1 MQGEFYNIFC
11 TRMKRY
17 LLTKSMDIVKAN
29 ANVIYEGGY
38 DFYID
43 EGLMNKFLRLWEE
56 PAEDEIDV
64 IYDGK

>member
-1 MQGEFYNIFC
+1 
-11 TRMKRY
+11 MKRY

-38 DFYID
+38 DFYIN

-56 PAEDEIDV
+56 PAEDELDV